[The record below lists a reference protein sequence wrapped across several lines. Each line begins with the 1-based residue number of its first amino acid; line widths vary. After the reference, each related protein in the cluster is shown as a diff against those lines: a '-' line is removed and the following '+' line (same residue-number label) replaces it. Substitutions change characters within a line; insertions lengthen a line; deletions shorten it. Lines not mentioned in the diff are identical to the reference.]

1 MERSF
6 HIEDFKVNNNETDFS
21 DRIPKLKGQSNYRDW
36 ETALCLALSANNQY
50 YTHMVTDGIPIPTP
64 PSYADTSPE
73 AVREM
78 LIEEAQTTPKFES
91 TNITVT
97 PIKVRTRAR
106 ELAETNE
113 ELCKEYHR
121 KWDNWQSCNSR
132 AFIQL
137 RKTLTIE
144 AASLVSEIT
153 DVHEAFTKL
162 QEKYATFSFQ
172 HMYARYTKW
181 VDLRFENGTA
191 SDFVRS
197 FQKALR
203 DLTALGGSVTP
214 LIELCQFKKAVAENA
229 RCHVFLQDLEVNEN
243 DPDFMDEVYFE
254 FQSLTHS
261 FPSFGK

>member
-21 DRIPKLKGQSNYRDW
+21 DSVPKLKGQSNYEDW
-36 ETALCLALSANNQY
+36 ETAFGLALSATNRC
-50 YTHMVTDGIPIPTP
+50 YTHMVTNGIPIPTP

-73 AVREM
+73 A
-78 LIEEAQTTPKFES
+78 K

-113 ELCKEYHR
+113 ELCKEHHR

-137 RKTLTIE
+137 PKTLTIE
-144 AASLVSEIT
+144 AASLVSQIT
-153 DVHEAFTKL
+153 DVHEAFKKL
-162 QEKYATFSFQ
+162 REKYAAFSSQ
-172 HMYARYTKW
+172 YMYARYTKW
-181 VDLRFENGTA
+181 VDLRFKNGTA
-191 SDFVRS
+191 SDFVRR
-197 FQKALR
+197 FQEALR
-203 DLTALGGSVTP
+203 DLTAFGGSVTP
-214 LIELCQFKKAVAENA
+214 LIELCQFKKAIAENA
-229 RCHVFLQDLEVNEN
+229 RCYAFLQDLEVNED
-243 DPDFMDEVYFE
+243 DPDLMDEVYFE
-254 FQSLTHS
+254 FQSFTQP